1 MSKRAG
7 AVPAETKE
15 CILKAAKNEFLER
28 GFQGSSLRRICS
40 AAGVTTG
47 AVYFFFDG
55 KEDLFKTVIESV
67 MIPFREFMKKHYD
80 SEHEFLKKD
89 SKDNLD
95 GDYEISAVL
104 IDFYFKNK
112 QTWDIVLAH
121 LGYPVVQ
128 EFLDGFVEESTEHY
142 LYLLSLADQMN
153 PRKQPIDR
161 FAIHQF
167 VHMQTD
173 TMLTLISHDF
183 TKEEMMLHSKTV
195 TKMLRGAFTTLLSD

>member
-1 MSKRAG
+1 MSKKAG
-7 AVPAETKE
+7 AVSTETKE
-15 CILKAAKNEFLER
+15 CILKAAKDEFLKC

-47 AVYFFFDG
+47 AIYFFFDG

-67 MIPFREFMKKHYD
+67 TIPFMEFMKKHYD
-80 SEHEFLKKD
+80 SEHEFLEKD
-89 SKDNLD
+89 SKDNLE
-95 GDYEISAVL
+95 GDYEISSVL

-121 LGYPVVQ
+121 VGHPVVQ
-128 EFLDGFVEESTEHY
+128 KFLDEFVEGSTEHY
-142 LYLLSLADQMN
+142 IYLLNLANQVN

-167 VHMQTD
+167 VHMQAD

-183 TKEEMMLHSKTV
+183 TKEEMLLHSKTV